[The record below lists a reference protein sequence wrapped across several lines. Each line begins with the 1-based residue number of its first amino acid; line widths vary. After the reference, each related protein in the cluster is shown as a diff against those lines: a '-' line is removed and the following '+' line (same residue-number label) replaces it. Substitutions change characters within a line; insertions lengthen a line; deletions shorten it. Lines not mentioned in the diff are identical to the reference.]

1 MELSGEGRCF
11 MTGILLVVA
20 IIIGILFFAG
30 LFFRDDSLIILA
42 QKVFIGLFLL
52 SVVIGLIVLIICVP
66 WLLIVGLIVSVIGY
80 IFYKNDKKQNDIFE
94 KQNDVNNENLL
105 SLTNE
110 QELSDF
116 QKELQENTK
125 TPKQVEDEN
134 WLKEKEHVIKNAQ
147 GDYKYIKDQL
157 VEKAKNGDYI
167 NLDQQK
173 QIIYNFECS
182 FLLSCINRRYSSN
195 PSGRI
200 GTSSYKPNEKVDYYI
215 NNSKQY
221 YLYLNT
227 IKELA
232 QTDNI
237 SIKEI
242 FISKKDSAD
251 NGTYVNIPYTY
262 TNTILVRFHQIKV
275 ILECL
280 IRY

>member
-1 MELSGEGRCF
+1 MVPV
-11 MTGILLVVA
+11 IL
-20 IIIGILFFAG
+20 IL
-30 LFFRDDSLIILA
+30 ILA
-42 QKVFIGLFLL
+42 FIALCNGDSSGFEAIGKVILYIGLFIGVGAIIVYAPWLIL
-52 SVVIGLIVLIICVP
+52 VVIVGVIIWAVTSLKSHSSNSSP
-66 WLLIVGLIVSVIGY
+66 DNIANNHYVD
-80 IFYKNDKKQNDIFE
+80 YKQQSDRIEAHSIDNS
-94 KQNDVNNENLL
+94 NL
-105 SLTNE
+105 T
-110 QELSDF
+110 DF
-116 QKELQENTK
+116 QRQLQENTK

-182 FLLSCINRRYSSN
+182 FLLSCINRKYSSN

-232 QTDNI
+232 QIDNI